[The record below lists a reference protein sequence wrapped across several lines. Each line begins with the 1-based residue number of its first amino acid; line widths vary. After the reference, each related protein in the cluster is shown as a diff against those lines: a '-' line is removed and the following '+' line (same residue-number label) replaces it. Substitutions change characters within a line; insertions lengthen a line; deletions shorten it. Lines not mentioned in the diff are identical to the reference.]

1 MSLEEAALIE
11 PVSVAVHAL
20 RRAELGLGSLAARQV
35 VVLVAGTIGNLV
47 ALVARALSASAV
59 LISDPSEF
67 RLEMARGCGI
77 SFTVNPARESLEK
90 GLFRHLGPDKA
101 DLIVE

>member
-35 VVLVAGTIGNLV
+35 VVLVAGTIGN
-47 ALVARALSASAV
+47 LVARALSASAV